1 MDNPSETCKAGK
13 AGIGSMS
20 GRTINQL
27 AMGTREKRRTEGN
40 GLGARGFAIASQYP
54 RACRVRYFDGW
65 GVRESEGKSA
75 VHKDVVDGSH
85 VGDA

>member
-1 MDNPSETCKAGK
+1 
-13 AGIGSMS
+13 MS

-54 RACRVRYFDGW
+54 RARRVKDSESW
-65 GVRESEGKSA
+65 GVRERERKSA
-75 VHKDVVDGSH
+75 VHKDVVDESH

>member
-54 RACRVRYFDGW
+54 RARRVKDSESW
-65 GVRESEGKSA
+65 GVRERERKSA
-75 VHKDVVDGSH
+75 VHKDVVDESH